1 MKETFEIGT
10 VVRVKDGISPNRFE
24 GCEGIV
30 VGSNDKICLNI
41 FVKIIKDKQGNKYQ
55 EADFRDREL
64 EVIKGVD

>member
-1 MKETFEIGT
+1 MEKKFEIGT
-10 VVRVKDGISPNRFE
+10 AVRVKDGISPNHFE

-30 VGSNDKICLNI
+30 VGRNDRVCLNV

-64 EVIKGVD
+64 EIVDGE